1 MSDHR
6 TDQPDRDGGRD
17 RSDRFPRRD
26 EHGRVVGLADLLAL
40 TAAALLTG
48 FVVLVLLDG
57 AGSLVG
63 WGEFGQASGWLALI
77 LPAWLFIIEELRAWR
92 EVPGRHVVV
101 VSGALVAM
109 LLGLL
114 VAGVTPGPPLV
125 SSGVGAAA
133 AAIGYALY
141 WYHGI
146 RWLAGRGVNER

>member
-1 MSDHR
+1 MVDR
-6 TDQPDRDGGRD
+6 TDRTD
-17 RSDRFPRRD
+17 RSPDRFPRRD
-26 EHGRVVGLADLLAL
+26 GSGRVVGLADLLGL
-40 TAAALLTG
+40 TVAGLLTG
-48 FVVLVLLDG
+48 FAVLVLLDG

-63 WGEFGQASGWLALI
+63 WGTFGQASGWLALI

-92 EVPGRHVVV
+92 EVRGRHVVV
-101 VSGALVAM
+101 ISGGLVAM

-125 SSGVGAAA
+125 SSGAGASA

-146 RWLAGRGVNER
+146 RVLAHREGSSR